1 MDFIEDGGS
10 GTIPAQDS
18 SAYDSLIGRTIANNF
33 RLVKR
38 IGAGAMGRVY
48 EAEQLSLGKMVAIKV
63 LRHELMADDKLV
75 RRFELEARTAS
86 AVSHPNLIETFD
98 CGRDLKLDVAYIAM
112 ELLHGPDLALVIS
125 REAPL
130 ALPRCARI
138 MDQVLAALEE
148 AHAQGIVHRDLK
160 PGNIMLVPR
169 RDEPEFVKVCDF
181 GIAKIKS
188 SARARPNLTMAGLV
202 FGTPEY
208 MSPEQ
213 ACGGDVDART
223 DLYAVAAILYQ
234 LVCGQLPFPAPSPT
248 EVLARILRD
257 EPERPSQRGYVSV
270 PDAIERLILRGM
282 SKDRELRPQ
291 TAAEFRVLLRDAWAG
306 VMDYWP
312 GQSTALPTLSLHPMT
327 SLPVTPSTP
336 IPRGPSG
343 ERPVVTMPRGPSA
356 ERPVVAPT
364 PPAATPAVSH
374 PPSRIINWGVLARRR
389 PGRSA
394 VAGFTMT
401 MLCGGLAI
409 WALTSRRAATPTE
422 APATHATGA
431 TTAAAPAVANTTRSP
446 TQGIIVVPSPSSA
459 KSGADAHRASVASK
473 SSPAPVR
480 HDPPA
485 RVQKPAARGKQ
496 AHHESEARG
505 TAVASAGGSSHGTAT
520 SEAAETRIDP
530 APIEAPPTS
539 EPPPVA
545 VGSARGNP
553 AKTAGIVH
561 KLRATSIPSEAEVLL
576 DGKLI
581 GRTPLFGAEV
591 DIGQTHTLTIRKD
604 GYAPYEQPVS
614 AASSWAS
621 RPSDSAAS
629 LRIQTVLQKL
639 NHNDVSEAKTAA
651 AAAAAS
657 GPVVA
662 SSSAVLAAS
671 SHKLRITS
679 IPTDAEVL
687 IDGKSVGRTPL
698 FGADIDMGHSHRV
711 VLRKE
716 GYALYEQT
724 ITTASDWVVKPSD
737 RSSALL
743 RIQALLRRADAA
755 LAQNPAAAAAP

>member
-10 GTIPAQDS
+10 GAIQDS

-48 EAEQLSLGKMVAIKV
+48 QAEQLSLGKMVAIKI
-63 LRHELMADDKLV
+63 LRHELMADEKLV

-98 CGRDLKLDVAYIAM
+98 CGRDLKLDLAYIAM
-112 ELLHGPDLALVIS
+112 ELLHGPDLSQVIA

-130 ALPRCARI
+130 ALQRSARI

-160 PGNIMLVPR
+160 PGNIMLVAR
-169 RDEPEFVKVCDF
+169 RDDPEFVKVCDF
-181 GIAKIKS
+181 GIAKIKT
-188 SARARPNLTMAGLV
+188 ARARPNLTMAGLV

-234 LVCGQLPFPAPSPT
+234 LVSGQLPFPAPSPT

-257 EPERPSQRGYVSV
+257 EPERPSQRGYVAV
-270 PDAIERLILRGM
+270 PEAIENLILRGM
-282 SKDRELRPQ
+282 SKDRDARPQ
-291 TAAEFRVLLRDAWAG
+291 TASEFRVALRDAWSG
-306 VMDYWP
+306 IMDYWP
-312 GQSTALPTLSLHPMT
+312 GQSTALPTMSLHPVT
-327 SLPVTPSTP
+327 SLPITPSTP
-336 IPRGPSG
+336 MARGPSG
-343 ERPVVTMPRGPSA
+343 ERPIVTVPLRGPSG
-356 ERPVVAPT
+356 ERAVVTPT
-364 PPAATPAVSH
+364 PPAATPAASS
-374 PPSRIINWGVLARRR
+374 PPSRIINWGVLVKRR
-389 PGRSA
+389 PGKAA
-394 VAGFTMT
+394 VAGFTLT
-401 MLCGGLAI
+401 MLCGGLGI
-409 WALTSRRAATPTE
+409 WTLTTRHTSTSTSTATPAHE
-422 APATHATGA
+422 ASAP
-431 TTAAAPAVANTTRSP
+431 TAMPPAVAHSTPSGNE
-446 TQGIIVVPSPSSA
+446 GMIVVPSPRPSA
-459 KSGADAHRASVASK
+459 KSPSTEEHRAAVAVK

-485 RVQKPAARGKQ
+485 RFPKPIARGKQ
-496 AHHESEARG
+496 VHHEPEPRG
-505 TAVASAGGSSHGTAT
+505 GAVAAASGPSHGAPPAEMPETR
-520 SEAAETRIDP
+520 AETP
-530 APIEAPPTS
+530 VEAPPAP
-539 EPPPVA
+539 ELPAMVVA
-545 VGSARGNP
+545 STHSAP
-553 AKTAGIVH
+553 ARAAGIAH

-591 DIGQTHTLTIRKD
+591 DVSQSHTLTIRKD
-604 GYAPYEQPVS
+604 GYSPYEQPVS
-614 AASSWAS
+614 AASSWVA
-621 RPSDSAAS
+621 RPSDNAAS

-639 NHNDVSEAKTAA
+639 DHNAVAAPKTVI
-651 AAAAAS
+651 AAS
-657 GPVVA
+657 SAPVIA
-662 SSSAVLAAS
+662 SSSAALAAS

-698 FGADIDMGHSHRV
+698 FGADIDMSRSHRL
-711 VLRKE
+711 VLRKD

-724 ITTASDWVVKPSD
+724 ISTSSEWVVKPSD

-743 RIQALLRRADAA
+743 RIQALLRRGDAA
-755 LAQNPAAAAAP
+755 LAQNPATAP

>member
-1 MDFIEDGGS
+1 VDFIEDGGS
-10 GTIPAQDS
+10 GAIQDS

-48 EAEQLSLGKMVAIKV
+48 QAEQLSLGKMVAIKI

-98 CGRDLKLDVAYIAM
+98 CGRDKNLDLAYIAM
-112 ELLHGPDLALVIS
+112 ELLHGPDLAQVIA

-130 ALPRCARI
+130 DLARSARI

-169 RDEPEFVKVCDF
+169 RDDPEFVKVCDF
-181 GIAKIKS
+181 GIAKIKT
-188 SARARPNLTMAGLV
+188 ARARPNLTMAGLV

-213 ACGGDVDART
+213 ACGEDVDART

-234 LVCGQLPFPAPSPT
+234 LVSGHLPFPAPSPT

-257 EPERPSQRGYVSV
+257 EPERPSQRGYVTV
-270 PDAIERLILRGM
+270 PTAIENLILRGM
-282 SKDRELRPQ
+282 AKDRAARPQ
-291 TAAEFRVLLRDAWAG
+291 TASEFRVALRDAWSDIIESWSG
-306 VMDYWP
+306 H
-312 GQSTALPTLSLHPMT
+312 GQSTALPTLSLRPLA
-327 SLPVTPSTP
+327 LPATPSTP

-343 ERPVVTMPRGPSA
+343 ERAVVRGPSA
-356 ERPVVAPT
+356 ERPVVAAT
-364 PPAATPAVSH
+364 PPAATPAVER
-374 PPSRIINWGVLARRR
+374 PPSRIINWAVLARRR
-389 PGRSA
+389 PGKSA
-394 VAGFTMT
+394 LLGFTLT

-409 WALTSRRAATPTE
+409 WAMTSRHAPAPAPE
-422 APATHATGA
+422 APSAS
-431 TTAAAPAVANTTRSP
+431 TTASRATTRSVP
-446 TQGIIVVPSPSSA
+446 PSAEGIIVVPTPPRSTT
-459 KSGADAHRASVASK
+459 KSGEERHATAAPK
-473 SSPAPVR
+473 PPPAPA
-480 HDPPA
+480 HHEPP
-485 RVQKPAARGKQ
+485 RNQKQVARGKQ
-496 AHHESEARG
+496 AHHEPER
-505 TAVASAGGSSHGTAT
+505 TAT
-520 SEAAETRIDP
+520 ASGANSGASRATTSEGTEGRTDP
-530 APIEAPPTS
+530 APVESPAAYESTS
-539 EPPPVA
+539 PASTSVRGLAGRSGPAVA
-545 VGSARGNP
+545 
-553 AKTAGIVH
+553 H

-591 DIGQTHTLTIRKD
+591 DISQTHTLTIRKD

-614 AASSWAS
+614 AASAWVT
-621 RPSDSAAS
+621 RPAENAAA
-629 LRIQTVLQKL
+629 LRVQTVLQKL
-639 NHNDVSEAKTAA
+639 DNKAFAAAQAA
-651 AAAAAS
+651 AAPAAAS
-657 GPVVA
+657 
-662 SSSAVLAAS
+662 SEAVLSAS

-687 IDGKSVGRTPL
+687 LDGKSVGRTPL
-698 FGADIDMGHSHRV
+698 FGADIDMSHPHRV

-716 GYALYEQT
+716 GYALFEQT
-724 ITTASDWVVKPSD
+724 ITASSEWVVKPSD

-743 RIQALLRRADAA
+743 RISALLRRTDAA
-755 LAQNPAAAAAP
+755 LAQNPAAAPAP

>member
-10 GTIPAQDS
+10 GAIQDS

-48 EAEQLSLGKMVAIKV
+48 QAEQLSLGKMVAIKV

-98 CGRDLKLDVAYIAM
+98 CGRDKNLDLAYIAM
-112 ELLHGPDLALVIS
+112 ELLHGPDLAQVIA

-130 ALPRCARI
+130 ELARSARI

-169 RDEPEFVKVCDF
+169 RDDPEFVKVCDF
-181 GIAKIKS
+181 GIAKIKT
-188 SARARPNLTMAGLV
+188 ARARPNLTMAGLV

-213 ACGGDVDART
+213 ACGEDVDART

-234 LVCGQLPFPAPSPT
+234 LVSGQLPFPAPSPT

-257 EPERPSQRGYVSV
+257 EPERPSQRGYVTV
-270 PDAIERLILRGM
+270 PAAIENLILRGM
-282 SKDRELRPQ
+282 SKDRDARPQ
-291 TAAEFRVLLRDAWAG
+291 TASEFRVALREAWSG
-306 VMDYWP
+306 IMDSWP
-312 GQSTALPTLSLHPMT
+312 GQQSITGLPTISLRPLT
-327 SLPVTPSTP
+327 SLPATPSTP
-336 IPRGPSG
+336 VVTRGTSG
-343 ERPVVTMPRGPSA
+343 ERTVVRGTSA
-356 ERPVVAPT
+356 ERAVVVAT
-364 PPAATPAVSH
+364 PPAATPAVER
-374 PPSRIINWGVLARRR
+374 PPSRIINWGVLKRRR
-389 PGRSA
+389 PGKSA
-394 VAGFTMT
+394 LLGFTVT

-409 WALTSRRAATPTE
+409 WAMTTRH
-422 APATHATGA
+422 APAPTRDASAPSAA
-431 TTAAAPAVANTTRSP
+431 TTASRAHTLSAPPSGE
-446 TQGIIVVPSPSSA
+446 GIIVVPTPPRA
-459 KSGADAHRASVASK
+459 TTKSGEERHATS
-473 SSPAPVR
+473 APKP
-480 HDPPA
+480 PPA
-485 RVQKPAARGKQ
+485 SAHHEPPRNQKQVARGKQ
-496 AHHESEARG
+496 AHHEPER
-505 TAVASAGGSSHGTAT
+505 TAT
-520 SEAAETRIDP
+520 ASGANSGASRSTSSESAESRTEPGPVESPP
-530 APIEAPPTS
+530 AS
-539 EPPPVA
+539 ESSSASTPV
-545 VGSARGNP
+545 RGLAGRSGP
-553 AKTAGIVH
+553 AIAH

-591 DIGQTHTLTIRKD
+591 DVTHTHTLTIRKD

-614 AASSWAS
+614 AASAWVT
-621 RPSDSAAS
+621 RPSENAAA
-629 LRIQTVLQKL
+629 LRVQTVLQKL
-639 NHNDVSEAKTAA
+639 DNKAFAAAQAA
-651 AAAAAS
+651 AAPAAAS
-657 GPVVA
+657 
-662 SSSAVLAAS
+662 SEAVLSAS

-687 IDGKSVGRTPL
+687 LDGKSVGRTPL
-698 FGADIDMGHSHRV
+698 FGADIDMSHPHRV

-716 GYALYEQT
+716 GYALFEQT
-724 ITTASDWVVKPSD
+724 ITSASDWVVRPSD

-743 RIQALLRRADAA
+743 RISALLRRSDAA
-755 LAQNPAAAAAP
+755 LAQSPAATPAP